1 MHNSLSHT
9 LLAQISAFVNTRLG
23 LHFPPKRW
31 PDLAR
36 GIARAAEDFGFEN
49 DAEACIQ
56 WLVSS
61 PLTGAQ
67 IETLADHLTIGETY
81 FFREK
86 SALDALQNTVLPP
99 LIHARQNGSRQV
111 RLWSAGCCTGEEP
124 YSIAILLDKY
134 FPSLADWK
142 ITILASDINPRFL
155 QKARDARYRDWSF
168 RDTPAWVKE
177 QYFTKQDTGE
187 YLLASHIKNRVTFF
201 SLNLIED
208 TYPSFLNDTVA
219 LDVIFC
225 RNVLIYFDQN
235 GIKSVVDR
243 FYRSLAEGGVLVVS
257 STETSTQYYPQ
268 FNPVKMADVVLYQKD
283 KTAAPAPTLSPIP
296 KKQRP
301 TLLPPQAQPP
311 AETPRPSAPQ
321 PPAPAPS
328 PTEPPAANAETL
340 YRDALKLYQQGRYP
354 EAITRL
360 QTIAANPGTDNRP
373 RPPFHAEALLLLV
386 KAYANQGQL
395 SEARRWGEQVIA
407 VDKLNPVHYYLLGNI
422 LQEQGDINEAI
433 RVFKQALYLE
443 PNFSL
448 AMMALGNLAHQQ
460 GKRQEAARH
469 FDNTL
474 RALKNL
480 TPDTVLYGSENMT
493 AGQLTD
499 IIQAMLK

>member
-1 MHNSLSHT
+1 MHNGLSHT
-9 LLAQISAFVNTRLG
+9 FLAQISAFVNTRLG
-23 LHFPPKRW
+23 LHFPEKRW

-49 DAEACIQ
+49 DTEACIQ

-86 SALDALQNTVLPP
+86 SALDALQNNILPP
-99 LIHARQNGSRQV
+99 LIHARQNGLRQV

-134 FPSLADWK
+134 FSYLADWK

-177 QYFTKQDTGE
+177 QYFAKQESGE
-187 YLLASHIKNRVTFF
+187 YLLTPHIKNRVTFF

-243 FYRSLAEGGVLVVS
+243 FYRSLAEGGLLVVS
-257 STETSTQYYPQ
+257 STETSTQYYSQ
-268 FNPVKMADVVLYQKD
+268 FNPIRIADTVLYQKD
-283 KTAAPAPTLSPIP
+283 KAAVSLFNPTPEKP
-296 KKQRP
+296 RP
-301 TLLPPQAQPP
+301 TLLPPPAPPP
-311 AETPRPSAPQ
+311 AETPRLPAPR
-321 PPAPAPS
+321 PPAAPGQ
-328 PTEPPAANAETL
+328 TEPPAVNAEAL

-360 QTIAANPGTDNRP
+360 QTLTANLAADNRP

-386 KAYANQGQL
+386 KAYANQGLL

-407 VDKLNPVHYYLLGNI
+407 VDKLNPAHYYLLGNI

-469 FDNTL
+469 FNNTL

-480 TPDTVLYGSENMT
+480 TPDTVLYGSENVT